1 MTTTAYVANTNVLEV
16 RGLKSAIED
25 AFINDAT
32 VSVTVKDGEGV
43 EVAGQSWPA
52 AMAYVTS
59 SDGWYR
65 TIIEDGVDF
74 EADETY
80 YAFIDAD
87 AGTDRIGHW
96 EFAFVPKTRRAT

>member
-25 AFINDAT
+25 TFINDAI
-32 VSVTVKDGEGV
+32 VSVTVKDGEGAA
-43 EVAGQSWPA
+43 VAGQSWPA
-52 AMAYVTS
+52 TMAYVAA

-65 TIIEDGVDF
+65 AIIEDAVEF
-74 EADETY
+74 EAGETY

-96 EFAFVPKTRRAT
+96 EFAFIPKTRRAT